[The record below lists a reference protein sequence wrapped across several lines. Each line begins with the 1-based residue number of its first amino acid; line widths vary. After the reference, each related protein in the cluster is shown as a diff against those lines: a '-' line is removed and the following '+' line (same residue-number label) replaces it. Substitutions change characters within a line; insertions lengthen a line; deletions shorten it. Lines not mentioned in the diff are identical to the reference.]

1 MLIIR
6 FVIFFWVS
14 TGTSL
19 QALMLKNTAQRCST
33 VCPLLLRCSVLAP
46 VSLRPLLLNAQ
57 SHLIGRVTR
66 ARASTPNKQQGS
78 CM

>member
-46 VSLRPLLLNAQ
+46 VSLRPLLNTQ
-57 SHLIGRVTR
+57 SAHTCL
-66 ARASTPNKQQGS
+66 SQHWEKQQS
-78 CM
+78 RFVK